1 MDEITAMLEKKIV
14 NIFVLNVLSLKRVED
29 NVDAIRLNTDMFDLQ
44 CLFR

>member
-29 NVDAIRLNTDMFDLQ
+29 HVDAIRLNTDMFDLQ
-44 CLFR
+44 CLF